1 MSQGT
6 GGIWEDL
13 KQKQVNNLKRRGI
26 HLGTRD
32 SDRTDPS
39 ASKNLITRTG
49 WGILPPLLRPQM
61 RRDMKGREGERC

>member
-32 SDRTDPS
+32 SDRTDPKRKQES
-39 ASKNLITRTG
+39 DNPDRLGYPS
-49 WGILPPLLRPQM
+49 PPPAPP
-61 RRDMKGREGERC
+61 DET